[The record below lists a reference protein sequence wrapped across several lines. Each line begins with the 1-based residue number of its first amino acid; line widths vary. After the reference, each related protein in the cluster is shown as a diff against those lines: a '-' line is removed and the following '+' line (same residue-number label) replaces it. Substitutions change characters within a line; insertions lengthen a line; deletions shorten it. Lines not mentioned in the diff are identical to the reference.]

1 VLVGE
6 FPRTPGGRP
15 KSKGFENPF
24 QNNPTPCKIKPQ
36 TTRKIMGHNPR
47 MDLCPKSM
55 KKNEKKKRRISEK
68 WVFGEKMGKNPNVR
82 PAVGEMAGERPAVG
96 RGVVGK

>member
-1 VLVGE
+1 LVGE

-55 KKNEKKKRRISEK
+55 KKNEKNEEFRRNGFSGKK
-68 WVFGEKMGKNPNVR
+68 WGKTQ
-82 PAVGEMAGERPAVG
+82 M
-96 RGVVGK
+96 

>member
-6 FPRTPGGRP
+6 FSRTPGGRP

-24 QNNPTPCKIKPQ
+24 QNNPTPCKIKPKQ
-36 TTRKIMGHNPR
+36 PEKQWVTIQEWICAQNRRK
-47 MDLCPKSM
+47 KM
-55 KKNEKKKRRISEK
+55 KKMKNLGEMGFRGKK
-68 WVFGEKMGKNPNVR
+68 GKNPNVR
-82 PAVGEMAGERPAVG
+82 PAVGGLTGERPAVG

>member
-24 QNNPTPCKIKPQ
+24 QNNPTPCKIKPKQ
-36 TTRKIMGHNPR
+36 PEKQWVTIQEWICAQNRRK
-47 MDLCPKSM
+47 KM
-55 KKNEKKKRRISEK
+55 KKMKNLGEMGFRGKN
-68 WVFGEKMGKNPNVR
+68 GEKPKC
-82 PAVGEMAGERPAVG
+82 AAGG
-96 RGVVGK
+96 G